1 METRANYVIVGTF
14 VLICMIGLFIAVLWV
29 AGSQFREEYTYY
41 RTYFTGAVTG
51 LGKGTVVRYN
61 GIDIGHAYDVA
72 IDDADPKRVIVTL
85 QIDPKAKIHVDSIAT
100 LESQGLTGAI
110 YVEIEGGTATSP
122 LVIAEPGQPYPV
134 IPSKPSALQLLA
146 QSGPEMVQE
155 LKLTAE
161 RFGDLFN
168 DQNRK
173 ALSDTLEHL
182 NATTAEI
189 DSHAGD
195 LGKTLANLSAGTET
209 LNRTL
214 LSADR
219 AISSADR
226 AINSADRTLATV
238 DRAAGSIQTA
248 SDTANLTVQKVGHLA
263 DDADK
268 VVNGQSITQFTLLM
282 AQTRA
287 LVASVTRLS
296 NDLEREPTKLLFGDQ
311 RQGYT
316 PK

>member
-1 METRANYVIVGTF
+1 METRANYVIVGAF
-14 VLICMIGLFIAVLWV
+14 VLVCIVGLFVAVLWV
-29 AGSQFREEYTYY
+29 AGSQYREEYAYF

-61 GIDIGHAYDVA
+61 GIDIGHVYDVA

-85 QIDPKAKIHVDSIAT
+85 QIDPKAKIHVDSVAT
-100 LESQGLTGAI
+100 LESQGLTGAT

-122 LVIAEPGQPYPV
+122 LLQAEPGQPYPV

-155 LKLTAE
+155 LKLAGD
-161 RFGDLFN
+161 RFSDLLS

-173 ALSDTLEHL
+173 AIAETLEHL
-182 NATTAEI
+182 SATTAEV
-189 DSHAGD
+189 DSHAD
-195 LGKTLANLSAGTET
+195 EFGKTLMSLRTSTET
-209 LNRTL
+209 LNRAL

-219 AISSADR
+219 AINTADQSLKSIDR
-226 AINSADRTLATV
+226 AV
-238 DRAAGSIQTA
+238 DSIQTA
-248 SDTANLTVQKVGHLA
+248 SDTANETAEKVGRLS
-263 DDADK
+263 DDTDK
-268 VVNGQSITQFTLLM
+268 VVNGQAITQFTLLL

>member
-1 METRANYVIVGTF
+1 METRANYVIVGAF
-14 VLICMIGLFIAVLWV
+14 VLVCVVGLFVAVLWV
-29 AGSQFREEYTYY
+29 AGSQYREEYTYY

-51 LGKGTVVRYN
+51 LGKGTVARYN
-61 GIDIGHAYDVA
+61 GIDIGHVYDVA

-85 QIDPKAKIHVDSIAT
+85 QIDPKAKIHVDSVAT
-100 LESQGLTGAI
+100 LESQGLTGGT
-110 YVEIEGGTATSP
+110 YVEIEGGTAASP
-122 LVIAEPGQPYPV
+122 LLQAEPGQPYAV
-134 IPSKPSALQLLA
+134 IPSKPSTLQLLA

-155 LKLTAE
+155 LKLAGD
-161 RFGDLFN
+161 RFSDLLS

-173 ALSDTLEHL
+173 AIAETLEHL
-182 NATTAEI
+182 SATTAEI
-189 DSHAGD
+189 DSHAD
-195 LGKTLANLSAGTET
+195 EFGKTLMSLRTSTET
-209 LNRTL
+209 LNRAL
-214 LSADR
+214 
-219 AISSADR
+219 SSADR
-226 AINSADRTLATV
+226 AINTADQSLKSI
-238 DRAAGSIQTA
+238 DRAADSIQTA
-248 SDTANLTVQKVGHLA
+248 SDTANMTVQKVGRLA

>member
-1 METRANYVIVGTF
+1 METRANYVIVGAF
-14 VLICMIGLFIAVLWV
+14 VLICVVGLFIAVLWA
-29 AGSQFREEYTYY
+29 AGSQYREEYAYF

-61 GIDIGHAYDVA
+61 GIDIGHVYDVA
-72 IDDADPKRVIVTL
+72 IDDANPKLVIVTL
-85 QIDPKAKIHVDSIAT
+85 QIDPKAKIHVDSVAT
-100 LESQGLTGAI
+100 LESQGLTGAT
-110 YVEIEGGTATSP
+110 YVEVEGGTAIS
-122 LVIAEPGQPYPV
+122 LLLQAEPGQPYPV
-134 IPSKPSALQLLA
+134 IPSKPSTLQLLA
-146 QSGPEMVQE
+146 QSGPELVQE
-155 LKLTAE
+155 LKSVGE
-161 RFGDLFN
+161 RFSDLLN

-173 ALSDTLEHL
+173 AISETLQHLS
-182 NATTAEI
+182 ATTGEI
-189 DSHAGD
+189 DSHAD
-195 LGKTLANLSAGTET
+195 ELGKTLMSLRTSTET

-219 AISSADR
+219 AI
-226 AINSADRTLATV
+226 NTADRTIQSV
-238 DRAAGSIQTA
+238 DHAVGSIQAA
-248 SDTANLTVQKVGHLA
+248 SETANVTVQKVGHLA

-268 VVNGQSITQFTLLM
+268 VVNGQGITQFTLLM

-296 NDLEREPTKLLFGDQ
+296 NDLERDPTRLLFGDQ

>member
-1 METRANYVIVGTF
+1 METRANYVIVGAF
-14 VLICMIGLFIAVLWV
+14 VLVCIIGLFIAVLWV

-61 GIDIGHAYDVA
+61 GIDVGHVYDVA

-85 QIDPKAKIHVDSIAT
+85 QNDPKVKIHVDSVAT
-100 LESQGLTGAI
+100 LESQGLTGAT

-122 LVIAEPGQPYPV
+122 LLTAEPGQPYPV
-134 IPSKPSALQLLA
+134 IPSKPSTLQLLA

-155 LKLTAE
+155 LKMAGE

-173 ALSDTLEHL
+173 ALAETLEHL

-189 DSHAGD
+189 DSHAED
-195 LGKTLANLSAGTET
+195 LGKTLANLRTGTDI

-219 AISSADR
+219 AIDTADR
-226 AINSADRTLATV
+226 SLQSI
-238 DRAAGSIQTA
+238 DRAADSIQTA
-248 SDTANLTVQKVGHLA
+248 SDTANVTVQKVGHLA

-268 VVNGQSITQFTLLM
+268 VVNGQGITQFTLLM

-287 LVASVTRLS
+287 LVASITRLS

>member
-1 METRANYVIVGTF
+1 METRANYVIVGAF
-14 VLICMIGLFIAVLWV
+14 VLVCIIGLFVAVLWV
-29 AGSQFREEYTYY
+29 AGSQYREEYAYF

-61 GIDIGHAYDVA
+61 GIDIGHVYDVA

-85 QIDPKAKIHVDSIAT
+85 QIDPKAKIHVDSVAT
-100 LESQGLTGAI
+100 LESQGLTGAT
-110 YVEIEGGTATSP
+110 YVEIEGGTATSR
-122 LVIAEPGQPYPV
+122 LLQAEPGQPYPV

-155 LKLTAE
+155 LKLAGD
-161 RFGDLFN
+161 RFSDLLS

-173 ALSDTLEHL
+173 AVAETLEHL
-182 NATTAEI
+182 SATTAAI
-189 DSHAGD
+189 DSHAD
-195 LGKTLANLSAGTET
+195 EFGKTLMSLRTSTET
-209 LNRTL
+209 LNRAL

-219 AISSADR
+219 AINTADQ
-226 AINSADRTLATV
+226 SLKSV
-238 DRAAGSIQTA
+238 DRAVDSIQTA
-248 SDTANLTVQKVGHLA
+248 SDTANETAEKVGRLS
-263 DDADK
+263 DDTDK
-268 VVNGQSITQFTLLM
+268 VVNGQAITQFTLLL

>member
-1 METRANYVIVGTF
+1 METRANYVIVGAF
-14 VLICMIGLFIAVLWV
+14 VLICVVGLFIAVLWV
-29 AGSQFREEYTYY
+29 AGSQFREEYAYF

-61 GIDIGHAYDVA
+61 GIDIGHVYDVA
-72 IDDADPKRVIVTL
+72 IDDADPQRVIVTV
-85 QIDPKAKIHVDSIAT
+85 QIDPKWKVHVDSVAT
-100 LESQGLTGAI
+100 LESQGLTGATF
-110 YVEIEGGTATSP
+110 VEIEGGTATSA
-122 LVIAEPGQPYPV
+122 LLQAEPGQPYPV
-134 IPSKPSALQLLA
+134 IPSKPSTLQLLA

-155 LKLTAE
+155 LKLAGE

-173 ALSDTLEHL
+173 ALADTLEHL

-189 DSHAGD
+189 DSHAED
-195 LGKTLANLSAGTET
+195 LGKTLANLRTSTET

-219 AISSADR
+219 AINTADR
-226 AINSADRTLATV
+226 SLQSI
-238 DRAAGSIQTA
+238 DRAADSIQTA
-248 SDTANLTVQKVGHLA
+248 SDTANLTVQKVGRLS

-268 VVNGQSITQFTLLM
+268 VVNGQAVTQFTLLM
-282 AQTRA
+282 AQARA

-296 NDLEREPTKLLFGDQ
+296 NDLEREPPKLLFVDQ

>member
-1 METRANYVIVGTF
+1 METRANYVIVGGF
-14 VLICMIGLFIAVLWV
+14 VLICIIGLFIAVLWV
-29 AGSQFREEYTYY
+29 AGSQYREEYAYY

-85 QIDPKAKIHVDSIAT
+85 QIDPKAKIHVDSVAT
-100 LESQGLTGAI
+100 LESQGLTGAT
-110 YVEIEGGTATSP
+110 YVEIEGGTAASP
-122 LVIAEPGQPYPV
+122 LLTAEPGQPYPV
-134 IPSKPSALQLLA
+134 IPSKQSALQLLA
-146 QSGPEMVQE
+146 QSGPELVQE
-155 LKLTAE
+155 LKSGAE

-173 ALSDTLEHL
+173 AISETLEHL

-189 DSHAGD
+189 DSHAD
-195 LGKTLANLSAGTET
+195 ELGKTLMSLRTSTET

-219 AISSADR
+219 AI
-226 AINSADRTLATV
+226 NSADRTLTTV
-238 DRAAGSIQTA
+238 DHAAGSIQEA
-248 SDTANLTVQKVGHLA
+248 SDTANATVQKVGHLA

-268 VVNGQSITQFTLLM
+268 VVNGQSISQFTLLM

-296 NDLEREPTKLLFGDQ
+296 NDLQREPSRLLFGDQ

>member
-1 METRANYVIVGTF
+1 METRANYVIVGAF
-14 VLICMIGLFIAVLWV
+14 VLICVAGLFVAVLWV
-29 AGSQFREEYTYY
+29 AGSQFREEYAYY

-72 IDDADPKRVIVTL
+72 IDDADPTRVIITL
-85 QIDPKAKIHVDSIAT
+85 QIDPKVKIHVDSVAT
-100 LESQGLTGAI
+100 LESQGLTGAT
-110 YVEIEGGTATSP
+110 YVEIEGGTANSP
-122 LVIAEPGQPYPV
+122 LLQAEPGQPYPV
-134 IPSKPSALQLLA
+134 IPSKPSTLQLLA
-146 QSGPEMVQE
+146 QSGPQMVQQ
-155 LKLTAE
+155 LKAAGE

-173 ALSDTLEHL
+173 AIAETLEHL
-182 NATTAEI
+182 NSTTAEI
-189 DSHAGD
+189 DSHADD
-195 LGKTLANLSAGTET
+195 LGKTLANLRTSTQT
-209 LNRTL
+209 LDRTL

-219 AISSADR
+219 AINTADR
-226 AINSADRTLATV
+226 SLQSIDHAAD
-238 DRAAGSIQTA
+238 SIQTA
-248 SDTANLTVQKVGHLA
+248 SDTANVTVQKVGRLS

-268 VVNGQSITQFTLLM
+268 VVNGQAVTQFTLLM

-287 LVASVTRLS
+287 LIASVTRLS

>member
-1 METRANYVIVGTF
+1 MMIVMKQDATEEQIQAIKNYESSNLFTPLEKL
-14 VLICMIGLFIAVLWV
+14 VLRYA
-29 AGSQFREEYTYY
+29 EELTK
-41 RTYFTGAVTG
+41 T
-51 LGKGTVVRYN
+51 
-61 GIDIGHAYDVA
+61 
-72 IDDADPKRVIVTL
+72 
-85 QIDPKAKIHVDSIAT
+85 AKSSDE
-100 LESQGLTGAI
+100 L
-110 YVEIEGGTATSP
+110 
-122 LVIAEPGQPYPV
+122 
-134 IPSKPSALQLLA
+134 
-146 QSGPEMVQE
+146 VQE
-155 LKLTAE
+155 LKSVGE
-161 RFGDLFN
+161 RFSDLLN

-173 ALSDTLEHL
+173 AIADTLEHL
-182 NATTAEI
+182 SATTAEI

-195 LGKTLANLSAGTET
+195 LSKTLMSLRTSTET
-209 LNRTL
+209 LNQTL
-214 LSADR
+214 LSADH
-219 AISSADR
+219 
-226 AINSADRTLATV
+226 AINSADRTLTTV

-296 NDLEREPTKLLFGDQ
+296 NGLEREPTRLLFGDQ

>member
-1 METRANYVIVGTF
+1 METRANYVIVGAF
-14 VLICMIGLFIAVLWV
+14 VLVCIVGLFIAVLWA
-29 AGSQFREEYTYY
+29 AGSQFREEYAYF

-61 GIDIGHAYDVA
+61 GIDIGHVYDVA
-72 IDDADPKRVIVTL
+72 IDDADPQRVIVTL
-85 QIDPKAKIHVDSIAT
+85 QIDPKAKIHVDSVAT
-100 LESQGLTGAI
+100 LESQGLTGATF
-110 YVEIEGGTATSP
+110 VEVEGGTATSP
-122 LVIAEPGQPYPV
+122 LVMAEPGQPYPV
-134 IPSKPSALQLLA
+134 IPSKPSTLQLLA
-146 QSGPEMVQE
+146 QSGPAMVQD
-155 LKLTAE
+155 LKTAGE
-161 RFGDLFN
+161 RFGDLLN

-173 ALSDTLEHL
+173 AIAETLEHL
-182 NATTAEI
+182 SATTAEI
-189 DSHAGD
+189 DSHAD
-195 LGKTLANLSAGTET
+195 EFGKTLMSLRTSTET

-219 AISSADR
+219 AI
-226 AINSADRTLATV
+226 NSADRTLQSV
-238 DRAAGSIQTA
+238 DHAVDAIQTA
-248 SDTANLTVQKVGHLA
+248 SDTANVTVQKVGHLA

>member
-1 METRANYVIVGTF
+1 METRANYVIVGAF
-14 VLICMIGLFIAVLWV
+14 VLICIVGLFIAVLWA
-29 AGSQFREEYTYY
+29 AGSQFREEYAYF

-61 GIDIGHAYDVA
+61 GIDVGHVYDVA

-85 QIDPKAKIHVDSIAT
+85 QNDPKVKIHVDSVAT
-100 LESQGLTGAI
+100 LESQGLTGAT
-110 YVEIEGGTATSP
+110 YLEIEGGTATSP
-122 LVIAEPGQPYPV
+122 LLMAEAGQPYPV
-134 IPSKPSALQLLA
+134 IPSKPSTLQLLA
-146 QSGPEMVQE
+146 QSGPEMVQD
-155 LKLTAE
+155 LKTAGE
-161 RFGDLFN
+161 RFGDLLN
-168 DQNRK
+168 DENRK
-173 ALSDTLEHL
+173 AVSDTLEHL
-182 NATTAEI
+182 RATTAQI
-189 DSHAGD
+189 DSHAED
-195 LGKTLANLSAGTET
+195 LGKTLVNLKVSTEI

-214 LSADR
+214 MSADH
-219 AISSADR
+219 
-226 AINSADRTLATV
+226 AINSADRTLASV
-238 DRAAGSIQTA
+238 DHAADSIQTT

>member
-1 METRANYVIVGTF
+1 METRANYVIVGAF
-14 VLICMIGLFIAVLWV
+14 VLVCIVGLFVAVLWV
-29 AGSQFREEYTYY
+29 AGSQYREEYAYF

-61 GIDIGHAYDVA
+61 GIDIGHVYDVA

-85 QIDPKAKIHVDSIAT
+85 QIDPKAKIHVDSVAT
-100 LESQGLTGAI
+100 LESQGLTGAT

-122 LVIAEPGQPYPV
+122 LLQAEPGQPYPV

-155 LKLTAE
+155 LKLAGD
-161 RFGDLFN
+161 RFSDLLS

-173 ALSDTLEHL
+173 AVAETLEHL
-182 NATTAEI
+182 SATTAEI
-189 DSHAGD
+189 DSHAD
-195 LGKTLANLSAGTET
+195 ELGKTLMSLRTSTET
-209 LNRTL
+209 LNRAL
-214 LSADR
+214 L
-219 AISSADR
+219 SADR
-226 AINSADRTLATV
+226 AINSADRTLSTV

-248 SDTANLTVQKVGHLA
+248 SDTANVTVQKVGHLA

>member
-1 METRANYVIVGTF
+1 METRANYVIVGAF
-14 VLICMIGLFIAVLWV
+14 VLICIIGLFIAVLWV

-61 GIDIGHAYDVA
+61 GIDVGHVYDVA

-85 QIDPKAKIHVDSIAT
+85 QNDPKVKIHVDSVAT
-100 LESQGLTGAI
+100 LESQGLTGAT

-122 LVIAEPGQPYPV
+122 LLTAEPGQPYPV
-134 IPSKPSALQLLA
+134 IPSKPSTLQLLA

-155 LKLTAE
+155 LKLAGQ

-173 ALSDTLEHL
+173 ALADTLEHL

-189 DSHAGD
+189 DSHAED
-195 LGKTLANLSAGTET
+195 LGKTLTNLRTSTET

-219 AISSADR
+219 AINTADR
-226 AINSADRTLATV
+226 SLQSIDHAAD
-238 DRAAGSIQTA
+238 SIQTA
-248 SDTANLTVQKVGHLA
+248 SDTANVTVQKVGHLA

-268 VVNGQSITQFTLLM
+268 VVNGQGITQFTLLM

-287 LVASVTRLS
+287 LVASITRLS

>member
-14 VLICMIGLFIAVLWV
+14 VLICIIGLFVAVLWV

-61 GIDIGHAYDVA
+61 GIDVGHVYDVA
-72 IDDADPKRVIVTL
+72 IDEADPRRVIVTL
-85 QIDPKAKIHVDSIAT
+85 QIDPKVKIHVDSIAT
-100 LESQGLTGAI
+100 LESQGLTGAT
-110 YVEIEGGTATSP
+110 YVEIEGGTPTSA
-122 LVIAEPGQPYPV
+122 LVQAEPGQPYPV
-134 IPSKPSALQLLA
+134 IPSKPSTLQLLA

-155 LKLTAE
+155 LKLAGE
-161 RFGDLFN
+161 RFGDLSN
-168 DQNRK
+168 DENRK
-173 ALSDTLEHL
+173 AIADTLEHL
-182 NATTAEI
+182 SATTAEI
-189 DSHAGD
+189 DSHAED
-195 LGKTLANLSAGTET
+195 LGKTLANLRTSTET

-219 AISSADR
+219 AINTADR
-226 AINSADRTLATV
+226 SLQSI
-238 DRAAGSIQTA
+238 DRAVDSIQTA
-248 SDTANLTVQKVGHLA
+248 SDTANVTVQKVGHLA
-263 DDADK
+263 DDTDK
-268 VVNGQSITQFTLLM
+268 VVNGQGITQFTLLM

>member
-1 METRANYVIVGTF
+1 METRANYVIVGAF
-14 VLICMIGLFIAVLWV
+14 VLVCIVGLFVAVLWV
-29 AGSQFREEYTYY
+29 AGSQYREEYAYF

-61 GIDIGHAYDVA
+61 GIDIGHVYDVA

-85 QIDPKAKIHVDSIAT
+85 QIDPKAKIHVDSVAT
-100 LESQGLTGAI
+100 LESQGLTGAT
-110 YVEIEGGTATSP
+110 YVEIEGGTATSR
-122 LVIAEPGQPYPV
+122 LLQAEPGQPYPV

-155 LKLTAE
+155 LKLAGD
-161 RFGDLFN
+161 RFSDLLS

-173 ALSDTLEHL
+173 AIAETLEHL
-182 NATTAEI
+182 SATTAEV
-189 DSHAGD
+189 DSHAD
-195 LGKTLANLSAGTET
+195 EFGKTLMSLRTSTET
-209 LNRTL
+209 LNRAL

-219 AISSADR
+219 AINTADQ
-226 AINSADRTLATV
+226 SLKSV
-238 DRAAGSIQTA
+238 DRAVDSIQTA
-248 SDTANLTVQKVGHLA
+248 SDTANETAEKVGRLS
-263 DDADK
+263 DDTDK
-268 VVNGQSITQFTLLM
+268 VVNGQAITQFTLLL

>member
-1 METRANYVIVGTF
+1 METRANYVIVGAF
-14 VLICMIGLFIAVLWV
+14 VLICVVGLFIAVLWV

-72 IDDADPKRVIVTL
+72 IDDANPKLVIVTL
-85 QIDPKAKIHVDSIAT
+85 QIDPKAKIHVDSVAT
-100 LESQGLTGAI
+100 LESQGLTGAT

-122 LVIAEPGQPYPV
+122 LLQAEPGQPYPV

-146 QSGPEMVQE
+146 QSGPALVQQ
-155 LKLTAE
+155 LNAVGE
-161 RFGDLFN
+161 RIGDLFN

-173 ALSDTLEHL
+173 AIAETLEHL
-182 NATTAEI
+182 NATTAAI
-189 DSHAGD
+189 DSHAEE
-195 LGKTLANLSAGTET
+195 LGKTLANLRIGTET
-209 LNRTL
+209 LDRTL

-219 AISSADR
+219 AVNSADR
-226 AINSADRTLATV
+226 ALNSADRTLQTV
-238 DRAAGSIQTA
+238 DQAAGSIQTA
-248 SDTANLTVQKVGHLA
+248 SDSANVTVQKVGRLS

-268 VVNGQSITQFTLLM
+268 VVNGQAVTQFTLLM

-287 LVASVTRLS
+287 LIASVTRLS
-296 NDLEREPTKLLFGDQ
+296 NDLEREPTRLLFGDQ

>member
-1 METRANYVIVGTF
+1 METRANYVIVGAF
-14 VLICMIGLFIAVLWV
+14 VLVCIIGLFVAVLWV
-29 AGSQFREEYTYY
+29 AGSQYREEYAYF

-61 GIDIGHAYDVA
+61 GIDIGHVYDVA

-85 QIDPKAKIHVDSIAT
+85 QIDPKAKIHVDSVAT
-100 LESQGLTGAI
+100 LESQGLTGAT

-122 LVIAEPGQPYPV
+122 LLQAEPGQPYPV

-173 ALSDTLEHL
+173 AIAETLEHL
-182 NATTAEI
+182 STTTAEI
-189 DSHAGD
+189 DSHAD
-195 LGKTLANLSAGTET
+195 ELGKTLMSLRTSTET

-219 AISSADR
+219 AI
-226 AINSADRTLATV
+226 NSADRTLTTV
-238 DRAAGSIQTA
+238 DHAAGSIQTA
-248 SDTANLTVQKVGHLA
+248 SDTANMTVQKVGHLA